1 MAIPGAECRK
11 LLMNESIHTSKDS
24 GNLCPSDDGLDE
36 SSSRKPIKMP
46 KISTP
51 QSQKKQSM
59 ADSDFIETFE
69 KTPDAALKSPSS
81 VLNPPSSL
89 KRKTIR
95 DYFGVPTLNL

>member
-11 LLMNESIHTSKDS
+11 LRMNESMHTSKDS
-24 GNLCPSDDGLDE
+24 RNLCPSDDGLDE